1 MKKLLSM
8 ALILVM
14 AASFVGC
21 AAKETS
27 TADVK
32 MGRVEYA
39 AHGTKSFAVA
49 VVAVQGD
56 KIIGASLDE
65 YQFVSSDAFQG
76 VPNSDAL
83 AEGDFAT
90 NYKDP
95 KIVLA
100 SKVANAEA
108 YSANMAEKAGST
120 VSYDKN
126 IDTIEAYVVGK
137 TVAELEKTLAE
148 KDATQMLDAVSGATL
163 VDTKGYVTALVE
175 AAKAAK

>member
-21 AAKETS
+21 AAKETT

-32 MGRVEYA
+32 MGRVEA
-39 AHGTKSFAVA
+39 APHGTKSFAVA
-49 VVAVQGD
+49 VAAVSGD
-56 KIIGASLDE
+56 KIIGASIDE
-65 YQFVSSDAFQG
+65 YQFVSAEAYQG
-76 VPNSDAL
+76 VPNSEAL
-83 AEGDFAT
+83 AEGEFGT

-95 KIVLA
+95 AVVLA
-100 SKVANAEA
+100 SKTTNSEA
-108 YSANMAEKAGST
+108 YSKNMTDKAGST

-126 IDTIEAYVVGK
+126 IDAIEAYVVGK

-148 KDATQMLDAVSGATL
+148 NDATQMLDAVSGATL